1 MGTGYLISTQKYLF
15 LRTNKNSGMAEKAPN
30 LYDAYIIDGM
40 QQALTPAGLLQE
52 CTLPGAL
59 PPRTESGSVA
69 DETVDIAPA
78 PFDFRDE
85 AIDAYADAVADLPR
99 PPFPLPFAG
108 PLTRAR
114 VAKSL
119 LDAMWMGGHFRLGD
133 LMLKAEWRWN
143 DEAIGNQAAF
153 YASVEAAA
161 EYIDALGLKI
171 SELKVTGGACNVAF
185 KATTTPEEEAPDEE
199 ESLIRELPFRTANPR
214 ISRRRRCPANIQP
227 EASDWL
233 LYIPLDTCDY
243 RLGGSLLAAAT
254 GAQRGTAPEIGDAD
268 YFIDA
273 YEVIRELVEDGIVKA
288 GATVLEGGLMNT
300 LRGMAATNGAQVSV
314 NDICRAFGGEM
325 QVRVLFSEVPG
336 VVIQIADIDYDYV
349 DAELLLQD
357 IAYYPLGHPA
367 PGTPGVSVLSGG
379 NSITGILE
387 SLMNSLE
394 GED

>member
-1 MGTGYLISTQKYLF
+1 
-15 LRTNKNSGMAEKAPN
+15 MADKAPN
-30 LYDAYIIDGM
+30 LYDAYIIDGI

-59 PPRTESGSVA
+59 PPKAAGSTVA
-69 DETVDIAPA
+69 DETVDIAPT

-85 AIDAYADAVADLPR
+85 EIDAYADAVSSLPKI
-99 PPFPLPFAG
+99 PFPLPFSAQI
-108 PLTRAR
+108 TRAR
-114 VAKSL
+114 VAKAL
-119 LDAMWMGGHFRLGD
+119 LDAVWMGGHFRLGD
-133 LMLKAEWRWN
+133 LTLKADWRWR
-143 DEAIGNQAAF
+143 DGAIGNQAAF
-153 YASVEAAA
+153 YGSVEAAA
-161 EYIDALGLKI
+161 EYIDDLGLKI
-171 SELKVTGGACNVAF
+171 SDINVSNGPCNVSF
-185 KATTTPEEEAPDEE
+185 KATTTAEEEAPDEE

-214 ISRRRRCPANIQP
+214 ISRRRRCSATIQG

-233 LYIPLDTCDY
+233 IYIPLDTCDY

-254 GAQRGTAPEIGDAD
+254 GARRGTAPDIGDAD

-300 LRGMAATNGAQVSV
+300 LRSMAAVHGAEVTV
-314 NDICRAFGGEM
+314 NDICRACGGEL
-325 QVRVLFSEVPG
+325 QVRVLFGEVPG
-336 VVIQIADIDYDYV
+336 AVIQIADIDYDYV

-357 IAYYPLGHPA
+357 IAYYPLGHPV